1 MDAHLVPGSRFV
13 DPKVLARIS
22 DLELLARSVV
32 DGFINGLHRAPFFG
46 ASVDFAEHRGYVPG
60 DDIRHVD
67 WRLYARTD
75 RYFIKQYEADTNAN
89 FSVLLDVSKSMG
101 FSSHEITKLEYAK
114 YLAACLAYLSQR
126 QRDRVGIVTFD
137 EDVVTHVPVSA
148 KHFNVLLHTLD
159 RAEATRPGRLLANLT
174 RLAEHFKRRS
184 IVALMSDLYEN
195 PDDLLEALR
204 PYRSLGNDLV
214 IFHVLDPA
222 EITFP
227 YSDPSR
233 FVDAES
239 GEEVPV
245 VPEVFAE
252 QYREMIRTHI
262 ETLRSRCSDS
272 RIDYVL
278 LDTSKPLDEAL
289 FAYLGNRERLMRV
302 R

>member
-1 MDAHLVPGSRFV
+1 MS
-13 DPKVLARIS
+13 
-22 DLELLARSVV
+22 
-32 DGFINGLHRAPFFG
+32 
-46 ASVDFAEHRGYVPG
+46 
-60 DDIRHVD
+60 
-67 WRLYARTD
+67 
-75 RYFIKQYEADTNAN
+75 
-89 FSVLLDVSKSMG
+89 
-101 FSSHEITKLEYAK
+101 
-114 YLAACLAYLSQR
+114 
-126 QRDRVGIVTFD
+126 
-137 EDVVTHVPVSA
+137 HVPVSA

-159 RAEATRPGRLLANLT
+159 RAAAERPGRLIDNLKV
-174 RLAEHFKRRS
+174 LAEHYKRRS

-195 PDDLLEALR
+195 PSDLLDALR
-204 PYRSLGNDLV
+204 PFTFAGNDLV

-233 FVDAES
+233 FLDLES

-245 VPEVFAE
+245 VPEDFAD
-252 QYREMIRTHI
+252 QYRKMMQEHI
-262 ETLRSRCSDS
+262 ESIRSKCSES